1 MDQITPVI
9 DFQHELGDLFDVTGK
24 VAYLPGG
31 YGGIGA
37 AIAWGLAQRGAK
49 IVVSSGR
56 LHWDRGKSRRALL
69 RIPETSP
76 SSGPDQEPRFGTS
89 ACLAKRTVRQ
99 TDTMPPAQS
108 PS

>member
-37 AIAWGLAQRGAK
+37 AASAGRKPSAWRPTL
-49 IVVSSGR
+49 R
-56 LHWDRGKSRRALL
+56 LRNR
-69 RIPETSP
+69 P
-76 SSGPDQEPRFGTS
+76 SS
-89 ACLAKRTVRQ
+89 A
-99 TDTMPPAQS
+99 
-108 PS
+108 